1 MDGAKNEMVR
11 TALLLGIGG
20 IVAFFPLSHTANLR
34 AVRMRLA
41 NWVLRLVSMLLLHLI
56 LKVVTVM
63 TVFATG
69 NFYTTKPTII
79 IARFGSGH
87 R

>member
-34 AVRMRLA
+34 AVRIRPVNLA
-41 NWVLRLVSMLLLHLI
+41 LRLVLI
-56 LKVVTVM
+56 LLFTPK
-63 TVFATG
+63 
-69 NFYTTKPTII
+69 
-79 IARFGSGH
+79 H
-87 R
+87 

>member
-1 MDGAKNEMVR
+1 MGGAKNEMVR

-34 AVRMRLA
+34 AVRIRPA
-41 NWVLRLVSMLLLHLI
+41 NWALRLVSMLLLHLI
-56 LKVVTVM
+56 LRVVTVM
-63 TVFATG
+63 TAFATG
-69 NFYTTKPTII
+69 KIYTVKPTII

-87 R
+87 C